1 MQDIFN
7 NIFEIAR
14 MAGEP
19 KTTVSRVINN
29 QPGVREETRVK
40 VQEAIKKL
48 NYIPNHAARSLVS
61 RKSGVIGVVLN
72 EFNASVY
79 LKLANYLEKYAAIY
93 NYNVVFCSSNE
104 NYESKS
110 RYVQYFTGG
119 AADGLILFGS
129 DTRDRELVKKVLKTG
144 FPLVLIENY
153 FNNIKVNDVIVDN
166 FSGAVNA
173 VNYLAKLGHRKIAHI
188 TGNINHKVA
197 LERLNGY
204 IKALNENNITYN
216 KEYVILTDSGE
227 QSGYKSVEKLLKL
240 KEPPTAI
247 FTFNDM
253 QGYEVIQRA
262 AELGMGVPQDL
273 SVVGFDN
280 IYDILR
286 FIPSNIRLTSMKQP
300 MDKVAEAA
308 IRLMMTN
315 INDINAKPQIIS
327 FETEIFHGTSCCEKK

>member
-1 MQDIFN
+1 MN
-7 NIFEIAR
+7 NIFDIAR
-14 MAGEP
+14 MAGVS

-204 IKALNENNITYN
+204 IKALYENNIAYN

-327 FETEIFHGTSCCEKK
+327 FETEIFQGTSCCEKK

>member
-1 MQDIFN
+1 MN
-7 NIFEIAR
+7 NIFDIAR
-14 MAGEP
+14 MAGVS

-29 QPGVREETRVK
+29 QPGVREETREK
-40 VQEAIKKL
+40 IQEAIKKL

-79 LKLANYLEKYAAIY
+79 LKLANYLEKYAALY
-93 NYNVVFCSSNE
+93 NYNVVFCSSND
-104 NYESKS
+104 NFESKS

-153 FNNIKVNDVIVDN
+153 FDNIQVNDVMIDN

-173 VNYLAKLGHRKIAHI
+173 VNYLVKLGHRKIAHI
-188 TGNINHKVA
+188 TGNISHKVA

-204 IKALNENNITYN
+204 LKALNENGMVYN
-216 KEYVILTDSGE
+216 KEYVIHTDSGE
-227 QSGYKSVEKLLKL
+227 QSGFKAAEQLLKL

-262 AELGMGVPQDL
+262 AELGISVPQDL

-308 IRLMMTN
+308 ISLMMKN
-315 INDINAKPQIIS
+315 FDDINSKPQIIS
-327 FETEIFHGTSCCEKK
+327 FETEIFHGTSCREKK

>member
-1 MQDIFN
+1 MEALLN
-7 NIFEIAR
+7 NIFDIAR
-14 MAGEP
+14 MAGVS

-29 QPGVREETRVK
+29 QSGVREETRLK

-48 NYIPNHAARSLVS
+48 NYVPNHAARSLVS

-79 LKLANYLEKYAAIY
+79 LKLANYLEKFAAQY
-93 NYNVVFCSSNE
+93 NYNVVFCSSND
-104 NYESKS
+104 NFDSKS

-129 DTRDRELVKKVLKTG
+129 DARDRELVKKTLNAG

-153 FNNIKVNDVIVDN
+153 FNDIQVNDVIIDN
-166 FSGAVNA
+166 FSGAENA
-173 VNYLAKLGHRKIAHI
+173 VNYLVGLGHRKVAHI
-188 TGNINHKVA
+188 TGNINHKAA
-197 LERLNGY
+197 LERFNGY
-204 IKALNENNITYN
+204 IKSLNKNGISYN
-216 KEYVILTDSGE
+216 KEYIIHTDSGE
-227 QSGYKSVEKLLKL
+227 QSGYRAADRLLRL

-262 AELGMGVPQDL
+262 SELGLSIPRDL

-280 IYDILR
+280 IYDILK

-300 MDKVAEAA
+300 MEKVAEAA

-315 INDINAKPQIIS
+315 IDDINAKPQIIS
-327 FETEIFHGTSCCEKK
+327 FETEIFHGTSCCEQK

>member
-1 MQDIFN
+1 MN
-7 NIFEIAR
+7 NIFDIAR
-14 MAGEP
+14 MAGVS

-29 QPGVREETRVK
+29 QPGVREETRIK
-40 VQEAIKKL
+40 IQEAIKKL
-48 NYIPNHAARSLVS
+48 NYIPNHVARSLVS

-79 LKLANYLEKYAAIY
+79 LKLANYLEKYAALY
-93 NYNVVFCSSNE
+93 NYNVVFCSSND
-104 NYESKS
+104 NYESKY

-153 FNNIKVNDVIVDN
+153 FNEIKINDVIIDN

-173 VNYLAKLGHRKIAHI
+173 VNYLVELGHRKIAHI
-188 TGNINHKVA
+188 TGNKNHKVA

-204 IKALNENNITYN
+204 IKALNENGIAYN
-216 KEYVILTDSGE
+216 KEYVIHTDSGE
-227 QSGYKSVEKLLKL
+227 QSGCKSADKLLRL

-262 AELGMGVPQDL
+262 SELGISVPRDL

-308 IRLMMTN
+308 ISLMMTN
-315 INDINAKPQIIS
+315 IDDINAKPQIIS

>member
-1 MQDIFN
+1 MN
-7 NIFEIAR
+7 NIFDIAR
-14 MAGEP
+14 MAGVS

-29 QPGVREETRVK
+29 QPGVREETRIK

-48 NYIPNHAARSLVS
+48 NYVPNHVARSLVS
-61 RKSGVIGVVLN
+61 RKTGVIGVVLN

-79 LKLANYLEKYAAIY
+79 LKLANHLEKYAAQY
-93 NYNVVFCSSNE
+93 NYNVVFCSSND
-104 NYESKS
+104 NYDSKS

-129 DTRDRELVKKVLKTG
+129 DSRDRELVKQVLKTG
-144 FPLVLIENY
+144 FPLVLIENH
-153 FNNIKVNDVIVDN
+153 FNNIKVNNIIIDN
-166 FSGAVNA
+166 FSGAVNI
-173 VNYLAKLGHRKIAHI
+173 VNYLVELGHRKIAHI
-188 TGNINHKVA
+188 TGNKNHKVT

-204 IKALNENNITYN
+204 IKALDKNGIDYN
-216 KEYVILTDSGE
+216 KEYVIHTDSGE
-227 QSGYKSVEKLLKL
+227 QSGYKSADKLLRL

-247 FTFNDM
+247 FTFNDI

-262 AELGMGVPQDL
+262 SELGISVPQDL

-280 IYDILR
+280 IYDILK

-315 INDINAKPQIIS
+315 IDNINAQPQIIS
-327 FETEIFHGTSCCEKK
+327 FETEIFHGTSCCKMK